1 MQEEYLQKVRASKLR
16 MVKIKQLVKEKKNA
30 RALKLLAKC
39 REHGG
44 PLSTDNHDLLNS
56 LTCEQ
61 IVTET
66 SYLKA
71 TIAHDLKLK
80 RRVKDSVNNKYMFQK
95 LSMKDLKTG
104 INSVLYPSNQLIVP
118 LDALFKSL
126 LNS

>member
-1 MQEEYLQKVRASKLR
+1 MQKVRASKLMILKAKR
-16 MVKIKQLVKEKKNA
+16 LLKEKKNA
-30 RALKLLAKC
+30 RALNLLAKC

-56 LTCEQ
+56 LTYEQ

-80 RRVKDSVNNKYMFQK
+80 RRVKDSVNNKYRFQK

-104 INSVLYPSNQLIVP
+104 INSVLYPSNQVLEP
-118 LDALFKSL
+118 LDALLESL
-126 LNS
+126 LSS